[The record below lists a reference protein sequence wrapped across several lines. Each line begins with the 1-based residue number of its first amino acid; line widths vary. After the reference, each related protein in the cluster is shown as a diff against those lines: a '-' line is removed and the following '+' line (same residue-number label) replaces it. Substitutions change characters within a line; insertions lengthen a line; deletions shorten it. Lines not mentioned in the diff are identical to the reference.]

1 MQLTVFEYIEF
12 QLMNLQC
19 ISENTIFNS
28 LLACEPEAILAFPE
42 TYNIQGD
49 KFRDVKILSN
59 LYGQHL
65 VQGVVDW
72 AKQIPGFVDLTA
84 NDQNGLIKGTLYR
97 LDSKTLAIL

>member
-1 MQLTVFEYIEF
+1 M
-12 QLMNLQC
+12 
-19 ISENTIFNS
+19 
-28 LLACEPEAILAFPE
+28 AFPE

-72 AKQIPGFVDLTA
+72 TKQIPGFVDLTA

-97 LDSKTLAIL
+97 LDSMTLATHYIWYI